1 MNPSA
6 PIAIQAADLLPS
18 AVLLVDANSAVT
30 YVNSA
35 AEALFERSARRLV
48 GEPLD
53 ALGPWGVSARQ
64 VADRAIGEDR
74 AVFAHD
80 VRVEFPSD
88 TRRAAIDAAPQGDG
102 ACIAIRLWPEAGAV
116 ARGDRA
122 ANAAAGFGRM
132 LSHELKNPMAGAR
145 GAAQL
150 IATSTDPETAELA
163 SLIMTELDRALRI
176 ADRWSKVGDIA
187 PHPFAPFSLNE
198 VASEA
203 LRSISAATGKKLI
216 LIEDYDPSLP
226 EVFGDRD
233 LVLQG
238 VLNLLVNAAEALA
251 GQKDGSIEVTTRYRM
266 ARPGGVAP
274 EARLQIDITDN
285 GPGVPEAL
293 GESIFSPFVTG
304 KPAGEGL
311 GLALVSRIAE
321 LHGGGLEYESRPGRT
336 AFRIYLRE
344 EGA

>member
-6 PIAIQAADLLPS
+6 PSVIQPVDLLPS
-18 AVLLVDANSAVT
+18 AVLLTGPGAVIT
-30 YVNSA
+30 YVNAA
-35 AEALFERSARRLV
+35 AETLFERSARRLA
-48 GEPLD
+48 GETLD
-53 ALGPWGVSARQ
+53 ALGAWGAAAKR

-80 VRVEFPSD
+80 VRIDLMTD
-88 TRRAAIDAAPQGDG
+88 TRRAAIDAAPFGGG
-102 ACIAIRLWPEAGAV
+102 ACITIRLWPEAGAV

-122 ANAAAGFGRM
+122 ANAAAGFGRL

-150 IATSTDPETAELA
+150 IAASSDSETAELA
-163 SLIMTELDRALRI
+163 QLIMAELDRALRI
-176 ADRWSKVGDIA
+176 AERWSKVGDIA
-187 PHPFAPFSLNE
+187 PQPFAPFSLNE
-198 VASEA
+198 MVSEA
-203 LRSISAATGKKLI
+203 LRPVAVASGRKLFIS
-216 LIEDYDPSLP
+216 EDYDPSLP
-226 EVFGDRD
+226 DARGDRD
-233 LVLQG
+233 LALQA

-251 GQKDGSIEVTTRYRM
+251 GQDDGAIEITTRYRT

-274 EARLQIDITDN
+274 EARLQIDIADN
-285 GPGVPEAL
+285 GPGVPEEL
-293 GESIFSPFVTG
+293 GESIFAPFVTG

-321 LHGGGLEYESRPGRT
+321 LHGGGLEFESRPGRT
-336 AFRIYLRE
+336 VFRLYLKE

>member
-1 MNPSA
+1 MSHSD
-6 PIAIQAADLLPS
+6 PITAQAADFLPS
-18 AVLLVDANSAVT
+18 AVLLTDAYGIIR
-30 YVNSA
+30 YVNVP
-35 AEALFERSARRLV
+35 AETLFERSARKLV
-48 GEPLD
+48 GESLSV
-53 ALGPWGVSARQ
+53 LGPWGVAACQ

-80 VRVEFPSD
+80 VRVDLEND
-88 TRRAAIDAAPQGDG
+88 TRRAAIDAVPRDGG
-102 ACIAIRLWPEAGAV
+102 ACISIRLWPEAGAV

-150 IATSTDPETAELA
+150 IAGSADSETAELA
-163 SLIMTELDRALRI
+163 ALIMTELDRALRI
-176 ADRWSKVGDIA
+176 AERWSKVGDIA
-187 PHPFAPFSLNE
+187 PHPFMPFSLNA

-203 LRSISAATGKKLI
+203 LRSMSAASGKALI
-216 LIEDYDPSLP
+216 LTEDYDPSLP
-226 EVFGDRD
+226 DAFGDRD
-233 LVLQG
+233 LVLQA
-238 VLNLLVNAAEALA
+238 VLNLLVNAAEALS
-251 GQKDGSIEVTTRYRM
+251 GQEDPMIEITSRYRM

-274 EARLQIDITDN
+274 EARLQIDVTDN

-321 LHGGGLEYESRPGRT
+321 LHGGGLEFESRSGRT
-336 AFRIYLRE
+336 VFRLYLRE

>member
-1 MNPSA
+1 MSPTEITPA
-6 PIAIQAADLLPS
+6 QAADFLPS
-18 AVLLVDANSAVT
+18 AVLLIDGRGIIT
-30 YVNSA
+30 YVNDA
-35 AEALFERSARRLV
+35 AEALFERSARRLA
-48 GEPLD
+48 GEALD
-53 ALGPWGVSARQ
+53 GLGPWGSASRAVASRAVSE
-64 VADRAIGEDR
+64 GR

-80 VRVEFPSD
+80 VRVEVPD
-88 TRRAAIDAAPQGDG
+88 GTRRGAIDAAPQGDG
-102 ACIAIRLWPEAGAV
+102 ACISIRLWPEAGAV

-122 ANAAAGFGRM
+122 ANAAAGFGRL

-150 IATSTDPETAELA
+150 IASSADPETAEMA
-163 SLIMTELDRALRI
+163 ALIMAELDRALRI

-203 LRSISAATGKKLI
+203 LRSMSAASGKGLA

-226 EVFGDRD
+226 DAFGDRD
-233 LVLQG
+233 LVLQA
-238 VLNLLVNAAEALA
+238 VLNLLVNAAEAVS
-251 GQKDGSIEVTTRYRM
+251 GQSDGAIEITTRYRM

-285 GPGVPEAL
+285 GPGVPDEL

-311 GLALVSRIAE
+311 GLALVSRVAE
-321 LHGGGLEYESRPGRT
+321 LHGGGLEYESRAGRT
-336 AFRIYLRE
+336 VFRMYLRE
-344 EGA
+344 EGT